1 MIYPERTV
9 VTGAGLA
16 GFRTVEELR
25 RRGYPGQITLI
36 GAEARPPYDRPPL
49 SKKVLTSGIDPSLHA
64 DFGALDVDF
73 RPAETAQALESP
85 GAPAPAASAAAAAP
99 GPASAAPG
107 PPPTAPAG
115 SALITNRDKYPFDH
129 LVLATGA
136 VPVALPGP
144 GPQRFLRT
152 YDDALALRALLRPG
166 LRLAIVG
173 AGWIGAELATAAA
186 AAGCQ
191 VTVVE
196 AGPAPL
202 AVALG
207 AAAGARTAPWYEQAG
222 VELRTGTVVESVE
235 PGGLALAGGW
245 LPADEVVTAIGV
257 RPAVGWLAG
266 SGVAL
271 DNGVAVDP
279 GLRASV
285 PGVYAAGDCAAF
297 VSLRF
302 GARLRVEH
310 WDTALHAPEVV
321 AANILGGAEVYDPV
335 PYFWS
340 EQFGRM
346 VQYVGHHTPADRL
359 LWRGDPAADTWSA
372 CWLRPPPPAG
382 AAPPSASAAG
392 AAPPPAGVAPSPA
405 GAAPPPADVAPS
417 LAGAAPSLADAAP
430 SLAGVAPAAGSRLT
444 AVLTVNRPRD
454 LLQARR
460 LIAVGAEVDPA
471 RLADPTVPVRDAAS

>member
-1 MIYPERTV
+1 MTYPERTV

-25 RRGYPGQITLI
+25 RRGYSGQLTLI
-36 GAEARPPYDRPPL
+36 GAEDRPPYDRPPL
-49 SKKVLTSGIDPSLHA
+49 SKRVLTDGIDPSLNA
-64 DFGALDVDF
+64 DFASLDVDF
-73 RPAETAQALESP
+73 RPGETAVALEV
-85 GAPAPAASAAAAAP
+85 PAPAAAASPAAP
-99 GPASAAPG
+99 ASP
-107 PPPTAPAG
+107 APARVSG
-115 SALITNRDKYPFDH
+115 AARESALITNRDKYPFDH
-129 LVLATGA
+129 LVLATGS
-136 VPVALPGP
+136 VPVTLPGP
-144 GPQRFLRT
+144 GPQRVLRT

-202 AVALG
+202 AGALG
-207 AAAGARTAPWYEQAG
+207 AVAGARTAPWYEQAG
-222 VELRTGTVVESVE
+222 VELRTGTAVESVE
-235 PGGLALAGGW
+235 RDGLALAGGW
-245 LPADEVVTAIGV
+245 LAADEIVTAVGV

-266 SGVAL
+266 SGLVL

-297 VSLRF
+297 ASLRF
-302 GARLRVEH
+302 GVRLRVEH

-321 AANILGGAEVYDPV
+321 AANIAGGAEVYDPV

-346 VQYVGHHTPADRL
+346 VQYAGHHAAADRL
-359 LWRGDPAADTWSA
+359 VWRGDPDAATWSA
-372 CWLRPPPPAG
+372 GWLSGDTP
-382 AAPPSASAAG
+382 
-392 AAPPPAGVAPSPA
+392 
-405 GAAPPPADVAPS
+405 
-417 LAGAAPSLADAAP
+417 
-430 SLAGVAPAAGSRLT
+430 RLT
-444 AVLTVNRPRD
+444 AVLAVNRPRD
-454 LLQARR
+454 LLQGRR
-460 LIAVGAEVDPA
+460 LIAAGAAVDAA
-471 RLADPTVPVRDAAS
+471 RLADPAVAVKDAAR

>member
-1 MIYPERTV
+1 MSYPERTV

-16 GFRTVEELR
+16 GFRAVEELR

-36 GAEARPPYDRPPL
+36 GAEDRPPYDRPPL
-49 SKKVLTSGIDPSLHA
+49 SKKVLTSGIDPALHA
-64 DFGALDVDF
+64 DFAALEVNF
-73 RPAETAQALESP
+73 RPGETAVALA
-85 GAPAPAASAAAAAP
+85 APAPSASDPAPSDPAAP
-99 GPASAAPG
+99 PAVARDAAV
-107 PPPTAPAG
+107 
-115 SALITNRDKYPFDH
+115 ITDRDKYTYDH
-129 LVLATGA
+129 LILATGS

-152 YDDALALRALLRPG
+152 YDDALALRALFRPG

-186 AAGCQ
+186 AAGCR

-222 VELRTGTVVESVE
+222 VELRTGTAVTSVE
-235 PGGLALAGGW
+235 PGGLALAAGW
-245 LPADEVVTAIGV
+245 LAADEVVTAIGV

-279 GLRASV
+279 GLRASL

-297 VSLRF
+297 ESLRF
-302 GARLRVEH
+302 GTRLRVEH
-310 WDTALHAPEVV
+310 WETALHAPEVV

-346 VQYVGHHTPADRL
+346 VQYAGHHTAADRL
-359 LWRGDPAADTWSA
+359 VWRGDPAAASWSA
-372 CWLRPPPPAG
+372 CWLAG
-382 AAPPSASAAG
+382 ET
-392 AAPPPAGVAPSPA
+392 
-405 GAAPPPADVAPS
+405 
-417 LAGAAPSLADAAP
+417 
-430 SLAGVAPAAGSRLT
+430 SRLT
-444 AVLTVNRPRD
+444 AALTVNRPRD

-460 LIAVGAEVDPA
+460 LIAGGAEVDPG
-471 RLADPTVPVRDAAS
+471 RLADPGIALKDAG

>member
-1 MIYPERTV
+1 MSNPERTV

-16 GFRTVEELR
+16 GLRTVEELR
-25 RRGYPGQITLI
+25 RRGYSGQVTLI
-36 GAEARPPYDRPPL
+36 GAEQRPPYDRPPL

-64 DFGALDVDF
+64 DFAALEVDF
-73 RPAETAQALESP
+73 RRGETAVALEFQD
-85 GAPAPAASAAAAAP
+85 AA
-99 GPASAAPG
+99 
-107 PPPTAPAG
+107 
-115 SALITNRDKYPFDH
+115 LVTNHDKYGFDH
-129 LVLATGA
+129 LVIATGA

-186 AAGCQ
+186 AAGCV

-196 AGPAPL
+196 SAATPL
-202 AVALG
+202 SAALG
-207 AAAGARTAPWYEQAG
+207 AAVGERTSGWYGQAG
-222 VELRTGTVVESVE
+222 VELRTGTAVESVE

-245 LPADEVVTAIGV
+245 LAAEEVVTAIGV

-266 SGVAL
+266 SGVAVG
-271 DNGVAVDP
+271 NGIDVDP
-279 GLRASV
+279 GLRASL

-297 VSLRF
+297 LSQRF
-302 GARLRVEH
+302 GRRLRVEH

-346 VQYVGHHTPADRL
+346 VQYAGHHTAADRL
-359 LWRGDPAADTWSA
+359 VWRGDPAAGSWSA
-372 CWLRPPPPAG
+372 CWL
-382 AAPPSASAAG
+382 AAP
-392 AAPPPAGVAPSPA
+392 
-405 GAAPPPADVAPS
+405 D
-417 LAGAAPSLADAAP
+417 
-430 SLAGVAPAAGSRLT
+430 SRLT
-444 AVLTVNRPRD
+444 AVLSVNSPRE
-454 LLQARR
+454 LLAGRR
-460 LIAVGAEVDPA
+460 LIAAAAEVDPA
-471 RLADPTVPVRDAAS
+471 RLSDPAIPMRHQGSA

>member
-1 MIYPERTV
+1 MSYPERTV

-16 GFRTVEELR
+16 GFRAVEELR
-25 RRGYPGQITLI
+25 RRGYSGQITLI
-36 GAEARPPYDRPPL
+36 GAEDRAPYDRPPL
-49 SKKVLTSGIDPSLHA
+49 SKKVLTSGIDPALQA
-64 DFGALDVDF
+64 DFAALEADF
-73 RPAETAQALESP
+73 RPGETAVALEP
-85 GAPAPAASAAAAAP
+85 PAPAAP
-99 GPASAAPG
+99 PASASP
-107 PPPTAPAG
+107 APATRAQPDECDIQPPLTG
-115 SALITNRDKYPFDH
+115 SLSHSSGSSGAAPDAAVITDRDKYPFDH
-129 LVLATGA
+129 LILATGS

-186 AAGCQ
+186 AAGCR

-222 VELRTGTVVESVE
+222 VELRAGTAVESVE

-245 LPADEVVTAIGV
+245 LAADEVVTAIGV

-279 GLRASV
+279 GLRASL

-302 GARLRVEH
+302 GTRLRVEH
-310 WDTALHAPEVV
+310 WDSALHAPEVV

-346 VQYVGHHTPADRL
+346 VQYAGHHTAADRL
-359 LWRGDPAADTWSA
+359 IWRGDPEAASWAA
-372 CWLRPPPPAG
+372 CWLAG
-382 AAPPSASAAG
+382 G
-392 AAPPPAGVAPSPA
+392 T
-405 GAAPPPADVAPS
+405 
-417 LAGAAPSLADAAP
+417 
-430 SLAGVAPAAGSRLT
+430 SRLI
-444 AVLTVNRPRD
+444 AALTVNSPRD

-460 LIAVGAEVDPA
+460 LVTAGAEVDPE
-471 RLADPTVPVRDAAS
+471 RLADPATALKDAAG

>member
-1 MIYPERTV
+1 MTYPERTV

-25 RRGYPGQITLI
+25 RRGYSGQLTLI
-36 GAEARPPYDRPPL
+36 GAEDRPPYDRPPL
-49 SKKVLTSGIDPSLHA
+49 SKRVLTDGIDPSLNA
-64 DFGALDVDF
+64 DFAPLDVDF
-73 RPAETAQALESP
+73 RPGETAVALEV
-85 GAPAPAASAAAAAP
+85 PAPAASP
-99 GPASAAPG
+99 
-107 PPPTAPAG
+107 APALSSG
-115 SALITNRDKYPFDH
+115 AARESALITDRDKYPFDH
-129 LVLATGA
+129 LVLATGS
-136 VPVALPGP
+136 VPVTLPGP
-144 GPQRFLRT
+144 GPQRVLRT

-202 AVALG
+202 AGALG

-222 VELRTGTVVESVE
+222 VELRTGTAVESVE
-235 PGGLALAGGW
+235 RGGLALAGGW
-245 LPADEVVTAIGV
+245 LAADEIVTAVGV

-266 SGVAL
+266 SGLVL

-279 GLRASV
+279 GLRASL

-297 VSLRF
+297 ASLRF
-302 GARLRVEH
+302 GVRLRVEH

-321 AANILGGAEVYDPV
+321 AANIAGGAEVYDPV

-346 VQYVGHHTPADRL
+346 VQYAGHHAAADRL
-359 LWRGDPAADTWSA
+359 IWRGDPDAATWSA
-372 CWLRPPPPAG
+372 CWLSGDTP
-382 AAPPSASAAG
+382 
-392 AAPPPAGVAPSPA
+392 
-405 GAAPPPADVAPS
+405 
-417 LAGAAPSLADAAP
+417 
-430 SLAGVAPAAGSRLT
+430 RLT
-444 AVLTVNRPRD
+444 AVLVVNRPRD
-454 LLQARR
+454 LLQGRR
-460 LIAVGAEVDPA
+460 LIAAGAPVDAA
-471 RLADPTVPVRDAAS
+471 RLADPAVAVKDAAR

>member
-1 MIYPERTV
+1 MTYPERTV

-25 RRGYPGQITLI
+25 RRGYSGQLTLI
-36 GAEARPPYDRPPL
+36 GAEDRPPYDRPPL
-49 SKKVLTSGIDPSLHA
+49 SKRVLTDGIDPSLNA
-64 DFGALDVDF
+64 DFASLDVDF
-73 RPAETAQALESP
+73 HPGETAVALEAPAPAESP
-85 GAPAPAASAAAAAP
+85 APAPAASLARSSGAARE
-99 GPASAAPG
+99 
-107 PPPTAPAG
+107 

-129 LVLATGA
+129 LVLATGS
-136 VPVALPGP
+136 VPVTLPGP
-144 GPQRFLRT
+144 GPQRVLRT

-202 AVALG
+202 AGALG

-222 VELRTGTVVESVE
+222 VELRTGTAVESVE
-235 PGGLALAGGW
+235 RGGLALAGGW
-245 LPADEVVTAIGV
+245 LPADEIVTAVGV

-266 SGVAL
+266 SGLVL

-279 GLRASV
+279 GLRASL

-297 VSLRF
+297 ASLRF
-302 GARLRVEH
+302 GVRLRVEH

-321 AANILGGAEVYDPV
+321 AANIAGGAEVYDPV

-346 VQYVGHHTPADRL
+346 VQYAGHHTAADRL
-359 LWRGDPAADTWSA
+359 VWRGDPDAATWSA
-372 CWLRPPPPAG
+372 CWLSGDTA
-382 AAPPSASAAG
+382 
-392 AAPPPAGVAPSPA
+392 
-405 GAAPPPADVAPS
+405 
-417 LAGAAPSLADAAP
+417 
-430 SLAGVAPAAGSRLT
+430 RLT
-444 AVLTVNRPRD
+444 AVLAVNRPRD
-454 LLQARR
+454 LLQGRR
-460 LIAVGAEVDPA
+460 LIAAGAAVDAA
-471 RLADPTVPVRDAAS
+471 RLADPAVAVKDAAR